1 METNTEVIQAT
12 EQTERTF
19 TQAELN
25 AIVQERVGET
35 KAKYGDYEELKAKA
49 SKYDEQVEASKSE
62 LQKATERA
70 DSLQAELD
78 ALKNANEIRALREK
92 VAKEKNIPASL
103 LTAETEEDCNAQADA
118 ILSFAMPNAYPA
130 VKDGGELRKTSKK
143 DTASQFADWFN
154 EQI

>member
-1 METNTEVIQAT
+1 METNTEVIQET

-70 DSLQAELD
+70 DSLQAELN
-78 ALKNANEIRALREK
+78 ALKSANEVRALREK
-92 VAKEKNIPASL
+92 VAKEKNIPANL
-103 LTAETEEDCNAQADA
+103 LTGETEEDCIAQADA
-118 ILSFAMPNAYPA
+118 ILSFAKPNAYPA
-130 VKDGGELRKTSKK
+130 VKDGGEVRKTLKK

>member
-1 METNTEVIQAT
+1 METNTEVIQET

-70 DSLQAELD
+70 DS
-78 ALKNANEIRALREK
+78 
-92 VAKEKNIPASL
+92 
-103 LTAETEEDCNAQADA
+103 
-118 ILSFAMPNAYPA
+118 
-130 VKDGGELRKTSKK
+130 
-143 DTASQFADWFN
+143 FADVTS
-154 EQI
+154 E